1 MKSETYLQ
9 YNLRGDEEAT
19 TRDGKGYWVVVEPT
33 SVSDESNRLF
43 TEVTFI
49 TGTAIA
55 MQFGDRFQD
64 LNDYLSDLTF
74 SKAKARLVL
83 GLYEPGKEYLQ
94 EITSQT
100 LREEVRPV
108 DEEYVQG
115 LLLAGLLN
123 IRKSDPTGYKNDKID
138 VDGFCKILAIDKN
151 DYLFNVSL
159 LIEDELVGESSI
171 DQLTFE
177 NGGIYITAK
186 GVKEALSK
194 AKKDEIRKEQPAE
207 VVGESKLIRIE
218 HKYDV
223 AISFAGEDRKIAES
237 LAITLKEKGV
247 RVFYDAFEEDQLWG
261 KNLYEYLTKIY
272 TEEARYCL
280 ILLSENYAKKSWTN
294 LERQSAQ
301 ARALREG
308 KEYIL
313 PIRID
318 DTKIPGLPETVGYI
332 SLSNTTIEQIVDLI
346 IKKLGKML

>member
-1 MKSETYLQ
+1 MNSETGG
-9 YNLRGDEEAT
+9 LRGDQAVT
-19 TRDGKGYWVVVEPT
+19 NRDGKEYWVVVEP
-33 SVSDESNRLF
+33 SSISSESDRLF
-43 TEVTFI
+43 IEITFI
-49 TGTAIA
+49 TGTAVA
-55 MQFGDRFQD
+55 LKFGDNYNALD
-64 LNDYLSDLTF
+64 EYLKDLTF
-74 SKAKARLVL
+74 SKAKARVAL
-83 GLYEPGKEYLQ
+83 GLFEHGKEYIQ

-108 DEEYVQG
+108 DEEYVQS
-115 LLLAGLLN
+115 LLLTGLLN
-123 IRKSDPTGYKNDKID
+123 IRKSDPSGYKNDKID

-159 LIEDELVGESSI
+159 LLEDELVGESPI
-171 DQLTFE
+171 DQFNFE

-186 GVKEALSK
+186 GVKKALSK
-194 AKKDEIRKEQPAE
+194 AKKEEIKKEE
-207 VVGESKLIRIE
+207 SEELVGESKLIRIE
-218 HKYDV
+218 HNYDV
-223 AISFAGEDRKIAES
+223 AISFAGEDRSVAES
-237 LAITLKEKGV
+237 IAIKLKEKGV
-247 RVFYDAFEEDQLWG
+247 RVFYDAFEKDQLWG

-280 ILLSENYAKKSWTN
+280 VLVSKSYAEKSWTN

-332 SLSNTTIEQIVDLI
+332 SLSNTTIEKIIDLI
-346 IKKLGKML
+346 LKKLGKMF

>member
-1 MKSETYLQ
+1 MKSESYLQ

-33 SVSDESNRLF
+33 SVSDESDRLF
-43 TEVTFI
+43 TELTFI

-55 MQFGDRFQD
+55 MKFGDRFQN

-115 LLLAGLLN
+115 LLLTGLLN
-123 IRKSDPTGYKNDKID
+123 IRKSDPVGYKNDEID
-138 VDGFCKILAIDKN
+138 VDGFCKILAIDKK

-159 LIEDELVGESSI
+159 LIEDQLIGESSI
-171 DQLTFE
+171 DQLNFE

-194 AKKDEIRKEQPAE
+194 TKKDELKKEQPTEA
-207 VVGESKLIRIE
+207 VSESKVMRIE
-218 HKYDV
+218 HDYDV
-223 AISFAGEDRKIAES
+223 AISFAGEDRKVAES
-237 LAITLKEKGV
+237 IAIKLKEKGV

-272 TEEARYCL
+272 TEDARYCL
-280 ILLSENYAKKSWTN
+280 LLLSENYAKKSWTN

-301 ARALREG
+301 ARALRDG

-332 SLSNTTIEQIVDLI
+332 SLSNTTIEKIVNLI
-346 IKKLGKML
+346 LKKLGKMI